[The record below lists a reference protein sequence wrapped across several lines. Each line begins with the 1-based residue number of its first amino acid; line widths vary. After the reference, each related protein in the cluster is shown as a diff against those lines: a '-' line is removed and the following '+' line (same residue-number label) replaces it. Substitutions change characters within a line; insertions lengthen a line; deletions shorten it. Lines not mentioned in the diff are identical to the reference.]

1 MMIESLMAMIRYLSP
16 RQDDDAVDR
25 LHYLYTPNIL
35 LAFAVLISF
44 KQFGGHPLEC
54 MFPNKF
60 PGSWEQYAE
69 NYCWAQDTYYV
80 QPDVHVASIREDER
94 YTPERQLSYYKWV
107 PFFLLLEAALFRLP
121 SVFWKYLSMSSGIRI
136 HEVVEKAMDPG
147 NMEESNKGRNI
158 ETLTRHMQNAL
169 KFHRRILKRHI
180 EVHKTFKF
188 LNIRYSAFFI
198 SLMYL
203 VTKALYLIN
212 VILQLYILNKFLR
225 TDKYQW
231 YGIGVIQDIL
241 SGSEWG
247 SSGYFPR
254 VSLCDFTVRQVGNIQ
269 RYSVQCVLVINMF
282 NEKIFVLLWF
292 WFMIL
297 TILTIFSFLYWF
309 ILLTFPCFSRWFISH
324 SLELSEMKFDPDT
337 RAKEVDRFV
346 SSYLHHD
353 GIFVLRM
360 VTIHAGVIFGT
371 DLVLSLWNAFYG
383 IEEKLSEG
391 RTSKE
396 DRMENQ
402 SNFLRQRKRSKE
414 LVIDMDSFTAL
425 LPTSADNNSPK
436 TPSDD

>member
-1 MMIESLMAMIRYLSP
+1 L
-16 RQDDDAVDR
+16 
-25 LHYLYTPNIL
+25 
-35 LAFAVLISF
+35 
-44 KQFGGHPLEC
+44 
-54 MFPNKF
+54 
-60 PGSWEQYAE
+60 QYAE

-80 QPDVHVASIREDER
+80 QPDIHVASIREDER
-94 YTPERQLSYYKWV
+94 YTPDRQLSYYKWV

-121 SVFWKYLSMSSGIRI
+121 SIFWKYLSMSSGIRI

-147 NMEESNKGRNI
+147 NMEEANKERNI
-158 ETLTRHMQNAL
+158 AALTKHMQNAL
-169 KFHRRILKRHI
+169 KFHRRILRRNI
-180 EVHKTFKF
+180 EVHKTLKF
-188 LNIRYSAFFI
+188 LNIRYSAVFI

-203 VTKALYLIN
+203 VTKALYLVN
-212 VILQLYILNKFLR
+212 VIVQLYILNKFLR
-225 TDKYQW
+225 TDKYEW

-241 SGSEWG
+241 NGTEWG

-297 TILTIFSFLYWF
+297 TVCTIASFLYWF
-309 ILLTFPCFSRWFISH
+309 ILLAIPCFSRWFISQ

-346 SSYLHHD
+346 SGYLHRD

-396 DRMENQ
+396 DRAENQ
-402 SNFLRQRKRSKE
+402 SNFLRQRKKSKE
-414 LVIDMDSFTAL
+414 IVVDLDSYTAL
-425 LPTSADNNSPK
+425 LPISADNNSPK
-436 TPSDD
+436 TSSDD

>member
-1 MMIESLMAMIRYLSP
+1 MSIERTLYFVKKVGFRH
-16 RQDDDAVDR
+16 DDDLADR
-25 LHYLYTPNIL
+25 LHYFITSN
-35 LAFAVLISF
+35 ALIVAASICTYKTF
-44 KQFGGHPLEC
+44 DSSALEC
-54 MFPNKF
+54 MTPSSFPK
-60 PGSWEQYAE
+60 SWITYAE

-121 SVFWKYLSMSSGIRI
+121 SIFWKYLSMSSGIRI

-147 NMEESNKGRNI
+147 NMEESNKERNI
-158 ETLTRHMQNAL
+158 EALTRHMQNAL

-297 TILTIFSFLYWF
+297 TVCTIFSFLYWF

-346 SSYLHHD
+346 SCYLHHD

-383 IEEKLSEG
+383 IEEKVA
-391 RTSKE
+391 SKSVHDE
-396 DRMENQ
+396 
-402 SNFLRQRKRSKE
+402 
-414 LVIDMDSFTAL
+414 
-425 LPTSADNNSPK
+425 
-436 TPSDD
+436 